1 MAAQQ
6 PGPTARQRL
15 KHERPSPR
23 TRVSRW
29 SLFEDKGTTW
39 IDAVHRPGLAWY
51 PPEVFLRG
59 EPNFVA
65 RCQLLQVFIDVVEVL
80 YICANEIFEPGVA
93 VETSPAATNLD
104 DRKSWP
110 ILELLVCGISPQVPR
125 QSRYRGSCTFVL
137 LLMVLTRIH
146 PPEPGFFLSAISVAQ
161 PIRRPWRAGTDA

>member
-104 DRKSWP
+104 DPWPHLFRRNTYGDSIGYRRVASWNSIVSRKRP
-110 ILELLVCGISPQVPR
+110 TAFLHGSPPNGP
-125 QSRYRGSCTFVL
+125 Y
-137 LLMVLTRIH
+137 
-146 PPEPGFFLSAISVAQ
+146 SVRTLIGQQTALPKEQ
-161 PIRRPWRAGTDA
+161 RS